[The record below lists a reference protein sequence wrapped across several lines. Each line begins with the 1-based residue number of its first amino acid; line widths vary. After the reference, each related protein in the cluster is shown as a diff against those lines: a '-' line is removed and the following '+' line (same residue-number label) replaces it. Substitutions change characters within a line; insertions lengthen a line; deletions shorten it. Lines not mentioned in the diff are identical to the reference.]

1 MTPHAPVCLP
11 VQPDAPDTKPKIN
24 ELLDQFTILTED
36 IPSPT
41 EDIPT
46 PLSNAIGTFH
56 PEFATGALSSLPG
69 IVPAGV
75 GLPETPSL
83 GQGALQASVVPAD
96 LLPDPDLIS
105 PPLNRL
111 QRNLQLPSFDTLGIA
126 TPHPDKLI
134 AMQSQLDSPW
144 QVFRPA
150 PLPSA
155 TADIGG
161 GRTSLPTFEA
171 AQASPPLSTPS
182 LSPDQVQPGHIAAE
196 DYVSIHKTSS
206 ISDTSINPLTSR
218 TLPLRP
224 QPEGSTEGL
233 ESIGEELPA
242 EELPLVSPLGSPSLK
257 NAPWMQKIIDR
268 VVESIGDRVAR
279 TSEVKMVCQ
288 ALPTPSIMGH
298 AYPALINALYQRL
311 RPKQIRWMNVFHAVP
326 GTMNLSDLPS
336 SPPTTP
342 AAPHEAEDYFAMSV
356 FDSAVA
362 VPDYQQ
368 RTEPRST
375 VFSPKPAVSPGSA
388 DITMLE
394 RYIPPTSA
402 REFDELFFEHGH
414 SLLSDR
420 LLELGQNGVLIF
432 IYPTQKGGKTFT
444 REYLGPIIDPL
455 LRKLM
460 ISENLHG
467 SLLDELGS
475 MPAVKDLLSFEDM
488 QARVQAFCSGLT
500 ASTSPGGSVTTS
512 RPKEKTAIPSLNVR
526 AKTSTSPEKLTSAHQ
541 HAEYLLLDAFPY
553 SVHPTKKA
561 WAEDWWVK
569 QEKPRIRRIVAD
581 YLAKNSGMR
590 QREGAGK
597 DTPLFAGFEMV
608 ETILNGVKDLKYA
621 DPADA
626 PSPMQVHAPSL
637 QVTPTTPTASEGE
650 ALRPHLSRGSSLAS
664 LARYATG
671 SGPRRL
677 YPPTSGIEV
686 GVFLIK
692 KSAPSAAAP

>member
-1 MTPHAPVCLP
+1 MTPHAPVHPP
-11 VQPDAPDTKPKIN
+11 VQTDVLDTMERTNPF
-24 ELLDQFTILTED
+24 LDQFAGITDVL
-36 IPSPT
+36 PSPT
-41 EDIPT
+41 EDLPT
-46 PLSNAIGTFH
+46 PVSHAIGGFH
-56 PEFATGALSSLPG
+56 PQFATGTLDSLPG
-69 IVPAGV
+69 PVPTGV
-75 GLPETPSL
+75 GLPETPIPE
-83 GQGALQASVVPAD
+83 QCVLQSSVVPAD
-96 LLPDPDLIS
+96 LLPDPNLIS
-105 PPLNRL
+105 PPSARL

-126 TPHPDKLI
+126 TPHPDKLM
-134 AMQSQLDSPW
+134 AMQPQLDPQW
-144 QVFRPA
+144 QIYRPA

-155 TADIGG
+155 SADIGG
-161 GRTSLPTFEA
+161 GVVSLPTFEA
-171 AQASPPLSTPS
+171 AQNSPPLSTPS
-182 LSPDQVQPGHIAAE
+182 LSPDQIQPGHKGAQ
-196 DYVSIHKTSS
+196 DYVSVHKTTTSS
-206 ISDTSINPLTSR
+206 DIPMDPTDTRS
-218 TLPLRP
+218 LPMRP
-224 QPEGSTEGL
+224 ASQAPTETL
-233 ESIGEELPA
+233 ESIH

-257 NAPWMQKIIDR
+257 NAPWMQKIIHQ
-268 VVESIGDRVAR
+268 VVGSIGDRVAR

-288 ALPTPSIMGH
+288 ALPTPSLMGH
-298 AYPALINALYQRL
+298 AYPALINALYQQL

-368 RTEPRST
+368 RAEPKST

-420 LLELGQNGVLIF
+420 LLELSQNGVLIF

-475 MPAVKDLLSFEDM
+475 MPAVVDLLSFEDM

-500 ASTSPGGSVTTS
+500 ASTSPGGSTPTPQSKEKKTVPAS
-512 RPKEKTAIPSLNVR
+512 LRPKAS
-526 AKTSTSPEKLTSAHQ
+526 ASPEKLASAHQ

-553 SVHPTKKA
+553 SVYPNKKA

-590 QREGAGK
+590 QREGANK

-608 ETILNGVKDLKYA
+608 ETILNGVRDLKYA
-621 DPADA
+621 DPADSVS
-626 PSPMQVHAPSL
+626 PSPVQAHAPSL
-637 QVTPTTPTASEGE
+637 TATPTTPTAPEGE
-650 ALRPHLSRGSSLAS
+650 SLRPHLSRGSSLAS

-686 GVFLIK
+686 GIFIIK
-692 KSAPSAAAP
+692 KSAPNSSAP